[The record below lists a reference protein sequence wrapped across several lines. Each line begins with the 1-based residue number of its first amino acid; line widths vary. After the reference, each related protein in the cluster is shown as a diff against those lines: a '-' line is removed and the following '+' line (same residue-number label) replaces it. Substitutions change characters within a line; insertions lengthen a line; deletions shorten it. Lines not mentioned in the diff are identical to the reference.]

1 MNKNRQDLLHLI
13 WEAQDTAYDLM
24 YEYDQLPHPYG
35 DHVLYQAE
43 AHVISLIATQPNITI
58 TDISNI
64 LRKTPSACSQ
74 IVRKLRAKGWVEQQ
88 RNEENNRVYN
98 LRLTDEG
105 MEVFRA
111 HSAFDAEGQ
120 KRTFRRLEEFTDEE
134 LEHHLAVQEGL
145 IAAYQEDVRISREY
159 FRKPAPENK

>member
-1 MNKNRQDLLHLI
+1 MNKNRQTLLNQI

-35 DHVLYQAE
+35 EYILYQAE
-43 AHVISLIATQPNITI
+43 AHVISLIATKPGITI

-74 IVRKLRAKGWVEQQ
+74 IVRKLRTKKWVEQV

-98 LRLTDEG
+98 LRLTKEG
-105 MEVFRA
+105 MSVFRD
-111 HSAFDAEGQ
+111 HSAFDIEGQ
-120 KRTFRRLEEFTDEE
+120 ARTFKRLEAFSDEV
-134 LEHHLAVQEGL
+134 LKHHLAVQEAL

-159 FRKPAPENK
+159 FRK

>member
-43 AHVISLIATQPNITI
+43 AHVISLIAMQPNITI

>member
-1 MNKNRQDLLHLI
+1 MNKNRQNLLHLI

-24 YEYDQLPHPYG
+24 CEYDQLPHPYG

-134 LEHHLAVQEGL
+134 LEHHLAVQEEL